1 MQKFKIL
8 IIDDIE
14 KNIFALTTVLEAN
27 PNFEINGI
35 SSATEALSYIDN
47 VSFDLILCDVQM
59 PNMDGFEFVSIIRLR
74 KKTANIPVIFVSAHQ
89 KNKTFFQQSKDLG
102 AIDYLVKPIDEEE
115 LIHRLNAYYSFAI
128 RERQKINELT
138 VLNDKLIVAN
148 ELTQL
153 IDTAN
158 APIFG
163 IDTQGKI
170 NEWNQQA
177 EKITCFNKEDVVD
190 QDLVANFIT
199 DDYKASVGDILE
211 KALKGEE
218 TTNFEFQ
225 LFTRFG
231 DRVDVLLNSTT
242 RRDAFGQI
250 IGVIGVGQDITEL
263 NQIRVE
269 QERERKRPLRKSFKH
284 PNLQHWEKWQRQSH
298 MN

>member
-27 PNFEINGI
+27 PSFEINGI

-89 KNKTFFQQSKDLG
+89 KSPKFFQRSKDLG
-102 AIDYLVKPIDEEE
+102 AIDYLVKPINEEE
-115 LIHRLNAYYSFAI
+115 LIHRLNVYYSFTI
-128 RERQKINELT
+128 REHQKINELN
-138 VLNDKLIVAN
+138 VLNKKLIVAN

-170 NEWNQQA
+170 NEWN
-177 EKITCFNKEDVVD
+177 K
-190 QDLVANFIT
+190 
-199 DDYKASVGDILE
+199 
-211 KALKGEE
+211 
-218 TTNFEFQ
+218 
-225 LFTRFG
+225 
-231 DRVDVLLNSTT
+231 
-242 RRDAFGQI
+242 
-250 IGVIGVGQDITEL
+250 
-263 NQIRVE
+263 
-269 QERERKRPLRKSFKH
+269 QERSLALIKKT
-284 PNLQHWEKWQRQSH
+284 
-298 MN
+298 